1 MRFACSTWMM
11 PGETFR
17 EKIRKAREYGFE
29 GVEIRL
35 FEEEATQEK
44 ITEIKEALTGEGVEP
59 VSLIMPGET
68 YRKPLLT
75 GKDLTDKLNLG
86 KKAIDAAAQFG
97 CPTIVC
103 PEYGPQIPLPLFD
116 HPKRPSEEIHMLL
129 IEYLRCV
136 TDAAEKADVPV
147 MIEPINRYET
157 RFFYTLEDGYR
168 VIEEVGSDYLFL
180 LADLFH
186 MSIEE
191 KSIPEAILKYG
202 DKIIHVHL
210 GDNNRYLPGQG
221 HTDFAS
227 AFAALREIS
236 YNRFAALECSVN
248 GEKDIVLPEC
258 VRYLREAENAEK
270 TKHGGCQNENRNRL

>member
-1 MRFACSTWMM
+1 MKFACSTWMM
-11 PGETFR
+11 PGDTFQQ
-17 EKIRKAREYGFE
+17 KIRKAKEYGFD

-35 FEEEATQEK
+35 FEEEAGEEK
-44 ITEIKEALTGEGVEP
+44 IREIREALSGEGVTP

-75 GKDLTDKLNLG
+75 KKDLEDKLELG
-86 KKAIDAAAQFG
+86 KKAIDAAAKFG

-116 HPKRPSEEIHMLL
+116 HPKRPPKEIHELL
-129 IEYLRCV
+129 ISYLTQV
-136 TDAAEKADVPV
+136 TRVAERAGVPV

-168 VIEEVGSDYLFL
+168 VIEEVGSDSLFL

-186 MSIEE
+186 MSMEE
-191 KSIPEAILKYG
+191 KSIPEAIRKYG
-202 DKIIHVHL
+202 KKIIHVHL

-221 HTDFAS
+221 HTDFAA
-227 AFAALREIS
+227 AFRALREIGYS
-236 YNRFAALECSVN
+236 RFAALECSIN
-248 GEKDIVLPEC
+248 GEKDEVLPEC
-258 VRYLREAENAEK
+258 IRFLREAERFE
-270 TKHGGCQNENRNRL
+270 E

>member
-1 MRFACSTWMM
+1 MKFACSTWMM
-11 PGETFR
+11 PGETFQQ
-17 EKIRKAREYGFE
+17 KIKNARNYGFE

-44 ITEIKEALTGEGVEP
+44 IAEIKKALAGEGVEP

-75 GKDLTDKLNLG
+75 MQDLTDKLELG
-86 KKAIDAAAQFG
+86 KKAIGAAAQFG

-103 PEYGPQIPLPLFD
+103 PEYGPQSPLPLFD
-116 HPKRPSEEIHMLL
+116 HPKRPPAEIHALL
-129 IEYLRCV
+129 IEYLRRV
-136 TDAAEKADVPV
+136 TEIAQHEHTMV

-157 RFFYTLEDGYR
+157 RFFYTLEDGYN
-168 VIEEVGSDYLFL
+168 VIREVGSDYLFL

-191 KSIPEAILKYG
+191 RSIPESIRKYG

-210 GDNNRYLPGQG
+210 GDSNRYLPGQG
-221 HTDFAS
+221 HTDFSS
-227 AFAALREIS
+227 AFKALKEIGYS
-236 YNRFAALECSVN
+236 RFAALECSVN
-248 GEKDIVLPEC
+248 GEKEVVLPEC
-258 VRYLREAENAEK
+258 IRFLREAE
-270 TKHGGCQNENRNRL
+270 GQ